1 MTDEQNYTPSQ
12 VIESP
17 GPTSENPSI
26 TPEPPKEE
34 PKPAK
39 MSAEDAISKAFDD
52 AGAKDDGAEDDKA
65 PTKAEK
71 PVEAKEVKPAKAE
84 KSLEKDP
91 SNEAATSEQE
101 EADGRAGKTKRELRS
116 ESLLDPPPAPS
127 RFTPSAKE
135 KWVNTP
141 QAVKFEISR
150 YMQETEQEIAQYRE
164 HKQFREELKEFED
177 LAKKHNVPFKQ
188 VLSNYVDIERKF
200 SEDPATGFKQLFNNL
215 GMSPTQA
222 VGHILRAFN
231 ATPQQLIEHITKAPH
246 EYTQLAQQRM
256 QAPQPQQP
264 TNVPDPRI
272 QQLEER
278 LAALDAEKVANNVI
292 APFAEEYPEYYE
304 HEDQI
309 AKVLQSGIIEQ
320 IHGNGLSPR
329 DKLEI
334 ALGMVAPH
342 ALKRSS
348 QSQEESRQQ
357 VPVPAARD
365 TSPVVDLRGTKSIK
379 GAPHGVQTDRRGKM
393 SKEDAINEAMA
404 RFGS

>member
-1 MTDEQNYTPSQ
+1 MELENTHTPSQ

-17 GPTSENPSI
+17 GPTTENPAI
-26 TPEPPKEE
+26 TPDPPKQEE
-34 PKPAK
+34 AKPAK
-39 MSAEDAISKAFDD
+39 MSAQDAISKAFDD
-52 AGAKDDGAEDDKA
+52 AGAKDDGDEDDKA
-65 PTKAEK
+65 PAKAEK
-71 PVEAKEVKPAKAE
+71 PVEAKEVKPAKVE
-84 KSLEKDP
+84 KSAEPERADVG
-91 SNEAATSEQE
+91 NEREAPRKVEGQSEGRKII
-101 EADGRAGKTKRELRS
+101 EA
-116 ESLLDPPPAPS
+116 PA
-127 RFTPSAKE
+127 RFLPRAKE
-135 KWVNTP
+135 LWQNVP
-141 QAVKFEISR
+141 HPVREEFERVFRES
-150 YMQETEQEIAQYRE
+150 EQEIAQYRE

-188 VLSNYVDIERKF
+188 ALSNYVDIERKF

-256 QAPQPQQP
+256 QAPQLQQP

-278 LAALDAEKVANNVI
+278 LAALDAERVANSVI
-292 APFAEEYPEYYE
+292 APFAEEYPEYHQ

-320 IHGNGLSPR
+320 IHGHGLSPR
-329 DKLEI
+329 DKLEA
-334 ALGMVAPH
+334 ALFMVAPH
-342 ALKRSS
+342 VKRSLNAADNS
-348 QSQEESRQQ
+348 NTS
-357 VPVPAARD
+357 VPSIPRD
-365 TSPVVDLRGTKSIK
+365 TQPAVDLRGTKSIK